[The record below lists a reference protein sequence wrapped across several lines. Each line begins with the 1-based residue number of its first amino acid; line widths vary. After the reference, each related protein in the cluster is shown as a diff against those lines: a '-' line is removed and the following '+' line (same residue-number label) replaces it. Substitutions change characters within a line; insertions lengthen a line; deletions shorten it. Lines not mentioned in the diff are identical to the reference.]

1 MGSGTS
7 LGWWPHTALASAS
20 RSHQMV
26 TEALGAQEGLG
37 GGGTNMQSHRLKT
50 GVKARVGSAGAGGK
64 LLWSGEK
71 AAATQA
77 ACGFRQHRASGRQDR
92 RQALGPGLWGGE
104 AGSSVGPS

>member
-1 MGSGTS
+1 
-7 LGWWPHTALASAS
+7 
-20 RSHQMV
+20 MV